1 MLPFYR
7 NMLIFWGQRPLSFGT
22 GVASFFVSPGWH
34 LHATPPPLHQS
45 RWGFSLGGF
54 HGIIQDFVV
63 EKKPMSFWDLDL
75 LQLPFL
81 FCKVFPWSH
90 LLKFFPPMHL
100 IFAAKWNS
108 TGVTSAHTSVRGSQ
122 RLTSRSHKIS
132 WYLIYWSLI
141 LGNHQDREG
150 GCSELQ
156 PFTAEVIG
164 ESFHRTQ
171 ALERWWKMLKF
182 ESCWNIRISHVNIVI
197 LQRSFVFFNH
207 LFLEGKLQESKI
219 TGWKMDPLKMS
230 IGTYDW

>member
-1 MLPFYR
+1 MVGRLRSFWNGPFLGEYVHFLGATS
-7 NMLIFWGQRPLSFGT
+7 LIVWDWCHI
-22 GVASFFVSPGWH
+22 VAGWH

-45 RWGFSLGGF
+45 RWGFGQPGV
-54 HGIIQDFVV
+54 HGNHSRLCCEKQNPWVFEILIFCNSHFCFV
-63 EKKPMSFWDLDL
+63 KFFRDLI
-75 LQLPFL
+75 FL
-81 FCKVFPWSH
+81 TS
-90 LLKFFPPMHL
+90 FPPMHL

-122 RLTSRSHKIS
+122 RLTSRSHKFS

-197 LQRSFVFFNH
+197 LQRSFV
-207 LFLEGKLQESKI
+207 
-219 TGWKMDPLKMS
+219 
-230 IGTYDW
+230 